1 MLYNTVGQFFLKK
14 NISNY
19 LLEYFAFSFL
29 LQCKRKKSYYL
40 SVLSKLT
47 FLLRLKTVCSM

>member
-29 LQCKRKKSYYL
+29 LQCKRKK
-40 SVLSKLT
+40 KLL
-47 FLLRLKTVCSM
+47 FISIVKTNVSTTLENSL